1 MHFSVILELE
11 AKLEVMKIMTSLM
24 WISDRNET
32 IILDIKINISL

>member
-1 MHFSVILELE
+1 MHFSVTLELE

-32 IILDIKINISL
+32 IILDIKMNISL